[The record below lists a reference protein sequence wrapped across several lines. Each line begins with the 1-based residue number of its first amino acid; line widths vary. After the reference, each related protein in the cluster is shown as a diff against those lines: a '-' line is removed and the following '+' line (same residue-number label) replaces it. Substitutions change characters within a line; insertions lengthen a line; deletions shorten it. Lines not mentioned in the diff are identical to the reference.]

1 MKCQAHLYD
10 ITALALRK
18 GFKDKLNL
26 FILQERKQRLS
37 IYTKSY
43 LLAFTPK
50 VIWCWEYNLLAFT
63 PKVIWRWEYKLV

>member
-26 FILQERKQRLS
+26 FILQERKQRLR
-37 IYTKSY
+37 
-43 LLAFTPK
+43 
-50 VIWCWEYNLLAFT
+50 VHNLLAFT